1 MSLFSRQTTTELPGI
16 IGATRDGSRP
26 DRLAKKL
33 REGDIVVLDAP
44 DIDRATAQ
52 ALIDA
57 KVAAV
62 LNTSQ
67 FTTGAVPN
75 FGPQMLLDAGIV
87 LVEGVSNYVF
97 EKLKDGRQGR
107 LDDTKLFYGDR
118 RIAEGNLV
126 TEAGLATAFD
136 EARTGLADRMEA
148 FSGNLVEFTRHEAPL
163 YIDGLGVPDLPV
175 NLRGEKVLIVTPGH
189 NRKAQ
194 LKELRFFI
202 REYEPIL
209 VGVDGGADVLSEA
222 GYTPHLIVGDPEGIR
237 EDTLRSGAK
246 VILPAEPDGTAVGLE
261 RIQDLGIGAMTFP
274 ALTSDATDLALLLA
288 EYHRAAMIV
297 LAGDRFDLD
306 DLFEH
311 AEKPDTPSTLLA
323 RLKAGNKLVDARMIA
338 ELYEVKSSGFGVAW
352 AILGIFVL
360 LAAIILIAGMNGDGS
375 VMENLIDTWNS
386 IALWFQGL
394 FK

>member
-1 MSLFSRQTTTELPGI
+1 MSLFSRPTTTDLPGI
-16 IGATRDGSRP
+16 TGATRDGSRP

-57 KVAAV
+57 KVSAV
-62 LNTSQ
+62 LNTAK

-75 FGPQMLLDAGIV
+75 FGPQMLLDDGIV
-87 LVEGVSNYVF
+87 LVENVSKYVF
-97 EKLKDGRQGR
+97 EKLKDGREGR
-107 LDDTKLFYGDR
+107 LDDTKLYYGDR
-118 RIAEGNLV
+118 RIAEGEIV
-126 TEAGLATAFD
+126 TEASLAEAFD

-175 NLRGEKVLIVTPGH
+175 NLNGEKVLVVTPGIQ
-189 NRKAQ
+189 RKEQ
-194 LKELRFFI
+194 LKELRFFL
-202 REYEPIL
+202 REYEPVLI
-209 VGVDGGADVLSEA
+209 GVDGGADALAEA
-222 GYTPHLIVGDPEGIR
+222 GYTPHLIVGDPANIR
-237 EDTLRSGAK
+237 EETLRSGAK
-246 VILPAEPDGTAVGLE
+246 VILPAEPDGTAIGLE

-274 ALTSDATDLALLLA
+274 ALTSEATDLALLLA

-306 DLFEH
+306 ELFAHSERP
-311 AEKPDTPSTLLA
+311 ETPSTLLA
-323 RLKAGNKLVDARMIA
+323 RLKAGNKLVDAKMIA
-338 ELYEVKSSGFGVAW
+338 ELYEVKGTGFGVAW

-360 LAAIILIAGMNGDGS
+360 IAAIILIAGMNGDGN
-375 VMENLIDTWNS
+375 VMENLVDTWNS